1 MLKITPIVRSSLKH
15 TYPYGADDVEMS
27 LGTTERMRAGIAEA
41 FRANPRCRRVIVGVA
56 IDDLDGVRACEAA
69 GMHFVV
75 DVETRD
81 GEELNLMVAEPDR
94 VKQQATDID
103 SLELT

>member
-1 MLKITPIVRSSLKH
+1 MPSLTPIDRSPLKH
-15 TYPYGADDVEMS
+15 TYPYGADDLEMS
-27 LGTTERMRAGIAEA
+27 LSTTERMSACIERV
-41 FRANPRCRRVIVGVA
+41 FREYPRCRRVIVGVDV
-56 IDDLDGVRACEAA
+56 DDLEGVRACESA

-81 GEELNLMVAEPDR
+81 GAELNLMVAEPDR
-94 VKQQATDID
+94 VKKHSTDID